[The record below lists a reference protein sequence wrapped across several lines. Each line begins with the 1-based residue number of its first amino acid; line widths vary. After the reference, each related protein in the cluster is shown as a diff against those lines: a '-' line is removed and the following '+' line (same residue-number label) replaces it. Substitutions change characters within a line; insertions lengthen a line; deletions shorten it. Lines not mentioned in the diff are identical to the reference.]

1 MSAEFVANMED
12 VLEDVLD
19 LYAEP
24 YDPQRQHPVVCFDE
38 TSTQLLAETRPALPP
53 RPGLPLRQDYEY
65 RREGTRNLFLACEP
79 LAGWREVAV
88 TERRTMQ
95 DFARR
100 MRWLADEAYP
110 EAEVV
115 RVVLDNLN
123 THRRASLYETFPA
136 EEARRIARRLEF
148 HYTPKHGSWLNMA
161 EIEFSVLSRC
171 CLKQR
176 LPDEGALRREVDA
189 LVTERNAAQATIN
202 WRFKTRA
209 NQVWAADITY
219 LPMARGFLYLVAIM
233 DWHSRYVVAW
243 GLSNTLEAGFCAEAL
258 TEALGQ
264 GRPDVFNTDQ
274 GSQFTSREFTQILQG
289 HSVKISMDGR
299 GRYQDNILLE
309 RLWRTVKYEE
319 VYLKAYAN
327 GLEARRELR
336 EYFRFYNH
344 RRPHQALGYRT
355 PAEVFHGE
363 PVEKELKER
372 RCPDQP
378 VLVSYGGVQ
387 ESHLIVA

>member
-1 MSAEFVANMED
+1 MITTFALLNTS
-12 VLEDVLD
+12 
-19 LYAEP
+19 
-24 YDPQRQHPVVCFDE
+24 E
-38 TSTQLLAETRPALPP
+38 TSSFYGSRRMKASLVRQGMTVSRKRVQRLMRIMGLRAIYRQPRTSQPAP
-53 RPGLPLRQDYEY
+53 
-65 RREGTRNLFLACEP
+65 
-79 LAGWREVAV
+79 
-88 TERRTMQ
+88 ERRV
-95 DFARR
+95 
-100 MRWLADEAYP
+100 YP
-110 EAEVV
+110 Y
-115 RVVLDNLN
+115 L
-123 THRRASLYETFPA
+123 
-136 EEARRIARRLEF
+136 
-148 HYTPKHGSWLNMA
+148 
-161 EIEFSVLSRC
+161 
-171 CLKQR
+171 
-176 LPDEGALRREVDA
+176 LRD
-189 LVTERNAAQATIN
+189 LTI
-202 WRFKTRA
+202 TRA

-243 GLSNTLEAGFCAEAL
+243 RLSNTLETGFCA
-258 TEALGQ
+258 EALGQ
-264 GRPDVFNTDQ
+264 GRPEVFNTDQ
-274 GSQFTSREFTQILQG
+274 GSQFTSREFTQILQD

-299 GRYQDNILLE
+299 GRYQDNILVE

-327 GLEARRELR
+327 GLEARRGLR

>member
-1 MSAEFVANMED
+1 M
-12 VLEDVLD
+12 
-19 LYAEP
+19 
-24 YDPQRQHPVVCFDE
+24 
-38 TSTQLLAETRPALPP
+38 TPA
-53 RPGLPLRQDYEY
+53 Q
-65 RREGTRNLFLACEP
+65 RRELTDRRHRHLSIVRQCQLMGVSRSSLYYRPKETPPGDLSLMQAMDRQYLEAPFHGSRRMKASLVRQGMTVSRKRVQRLMRIMGLRAIYRQP
-79 LAGWREVAV
+79 RTSQPAP
-88 TERRTMQ
+88 ERRV
-95 DFARR
+95 
-100 MRWLADEAYP
+100 YP
-110 EAEVV
+110 Y
-115 RVVLDNLN
+115 L
-123 THRRASLYETFPA
+123 
-136 EEARRIARRLEF
+136 
-148 HYTPKHGSWLNMA
+148 
-161 EIEFSVLSRC
+161 
-171 CLKQR
+171 
-176 LPDEGALRREVDA
+176 LRD
-189 LVTERNAAQATIN
+189 LTI
-202 WRFKTRA
+202 TRA

-274 GSQFTSREFTQILQG
+274 GSQFTSREFTQILQD

-299 GRYQDNILLE
+299 GRYQDDILVE

-327 GLEARRELR
+327 GLEARRGLR